1 MKGKLFVVGPRAE
14 IAEFDSSYLPVFA
27 LKLESLAKYTFAI
40 GRGGRGEGLSW
51 G

>member
-1 MKGKLFVVGPRAE
+1 MKGKLFVFAPRTE
-14 IAEFDSSYLPVFA
+14 IALFDSSYLPVFT

-40 GRGGRGEGLSW
+40 GRGGRGERLNW